1 MRSINEKN
9 LNQNT
14 MHDDEIGGEAQVPKE
29 IIDFSWD
36 GGGAVLLNLFVS
48 FL

>member
-1 MRSINEKN
+1 MKKN

-29 IIDFSWD
+29 IIDFS
-36 GGGAVLLNLFVS
+36 
-48 FL
+48 